1 MTEDDYKMKK
11 MMEQM
16 KSMGLGGQV
25 FDQDSARDFIAEHY
39 NDGDDDDTEVEK
51 PVSQSSLFTQILS
64 FV

>member
-25 FDQDSARDFIAEHY
+25 FDQDSAREFIAEHY
-39 NDGDDDDTEVEK
+39 SDGDDDEIEVERT
-51 PVSQSSLFTQILS
+51 VS
-64 FV
+64 